1 MKLDQ
6 IQEQQ
11 TDAQFGEYTIK
22 DRAITRIGFHAI
34 TKQSESA
41 GPTSTT
47 VDMQTFRYLYLPDI
61 VNPRIGKGE

>member
-6 IQEQQ
+6 MQEQQ
-11 TDAQFGEYTIK
+11 TDAQCGEYTIK

-41 GPTSTT
+41 GTHQYHRGQASWE
-47 VDMQTFRYLYLPDI
+47 R
-61 VNPRIGKGE
+61 